1 MFMIDYYRQYQFP
14 GQGQFLGMDQ
24 FQTPGQFPGQGQFQT
39 PGQTGQFFPGF
50 PGTGTQT
57 RIDRLERNVNR
68 LEREV
73 DRLENRLRRVER
85 RLGF

>member
-14 GQGQFLGMDQ
+14 GQGQFPGMD
-24 FQTPGQFPGQGQFQT
+24 QFQT